1 MKLAETL
8 KLQNELFEL
17 YGKHNASLISDIFN
31 HMLAYNK
38 DQVLR
43 ILSLAEE
50 GKLNQEAINKIKK
63 EL

>member
-1 MKLAETL
+1 MKLAKKL

-17 YGKHNASLISDIFN
+17 YGQHNATLIKDIFN

-38 DQVLR
+38 DQ
-43 ILSLAEE
+43 ILKVISLAEE
-50 GKLNQEAINKIKK
+50 GKLNQEAINKIKE